1 MKIINKIESILWVII
16 ISFSVFVLTP
26 AFAYLMSES
35 SADNYAKVC
44 VLFINS
50 IYCFLA
56 GIVITKKEGFKWYY
70 SLIIAL
76 TFIPAVFMYFNIST
90 IYFVVIY
97 ILIELVGSLMYLK
110 YTRN

>member
-50 IYCFLA
+50 IKLSLV
-56 GIVITKKEGFKWYY
+56 IVN
-70 SLIIAL
+70 SSPRLIKRR
-76 TFIPAVFMYFNIST
+76 Y
-90 IYFVVIY
+90 
-97 ILIELVGSLMYLK
+97 
-110 YTRN
+110 